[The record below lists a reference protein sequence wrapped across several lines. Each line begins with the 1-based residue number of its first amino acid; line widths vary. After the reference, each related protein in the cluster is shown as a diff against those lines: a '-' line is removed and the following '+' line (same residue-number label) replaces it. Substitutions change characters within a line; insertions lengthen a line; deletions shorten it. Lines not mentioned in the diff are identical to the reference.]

1 MKIYGEIQRNA
12 KAIMYM
18 VTENDWCSENDENV
32 KKLRQP
38 IPSKILPIDEERLRD
53 TEEIYNFYI

>member
-1 MKIYGEIQRNA
+1 MKIYGEIQCNA

-18 VTENDWCSENDENV
+18 VTENV
-32 KKLRQP
+32 YKLRQP